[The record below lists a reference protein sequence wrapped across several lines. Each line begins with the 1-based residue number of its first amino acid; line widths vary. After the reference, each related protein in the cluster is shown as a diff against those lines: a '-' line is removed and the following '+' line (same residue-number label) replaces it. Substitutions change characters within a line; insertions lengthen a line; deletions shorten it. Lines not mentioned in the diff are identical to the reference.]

1 MVNSIF
7 VNNLYSVQITG
18 TSMKHPSLY
27 KSLIFGVLSALFT
40 TLNSIAS
47 TASSHD
53 LSTRDIHNEFSI
65 GGNLD
70 FDSSDFEDL
79 DCSNKVYRES
89 IKTPLV
95 HRKGNPLGSP
105 FFGLYDGTGISVHF
119 DDLQADFK
127 DLYFTVVHCDSYWQP
142 SDLDQSDYM
151 TGFYENQISEYD
163 QAFNTIIDY
172 THYSFDF
179 PNNMS
184 GIKISGNYMLVVYE
198 DNDIEDIVLTHRF
211 VVYEELVTID
221 SRVKEPT
228 IVGDRRYNQEV
239 DVTIFHSEFPIHNPY
254 NDLSLH
260 ILQNNRWDNAIT
272 TLEPRFVKDRE
283 IVFDYDED
291 NNFKGGHE
299 YRDFDLKDFDYTS
312 VQLDSMARYYDGW
325 HAFLRPYEKRTFQ
338 RYSSHRDINGRLLI
352 VNDDGPEN
360 HLDADY
366 ASVHFKLPFEHA
378 LMGGDVYIFG
388 QLSQYGF
395 PDSHKMTYSESL
407 KAYVATLYLKQG
419 FYNYIYAFKGKN
431 EQAADVTK
439 VEGSHFE
446 TENEY
451 TIFVYNYDYGLG
463 CNRIIGA
470 KFTNSFN
477 R

>member
-1 MVNSIF
+1 MANSIF
-7 VNNLYSVQITG
+7 VNNLYSFQT
-18 TSMKHPSLY
+18 TLLSMMQSPLHNTLIIGLLT
-27 KSLIFGVLSALFT
+27 LIFTTIYSAPIEAKST
-40 TLNSIAS
+40 TFEA
-47 TASSHD
+47 
-53 LSTRDIHNEFSI
+53 RDIHNGLLD
-65 GGNLD
+65 GGNLT
-70 FDSSDFEDL
+70 FDPSDFEEL
-79 DCSNKVYRES
+79 DCSNQVYRES

-95 HRKGNPLGSP
+95 HRKGNPLGAP
-105 FFGLYDGTGISVHF
+105 YFGLYDGTGISVHF

-127 DLYFTVVHCDSYWQP
+127 DLYFTIVHCDSYWGI

-151 TGFYENQISEYD
+151 TGFYENLISEYD

-179 PNNMS
+179 PNDMC
-184 GIKISGNYMLVVYE
+184 GVKISGNYLLIVYE
-198 DNDIEDIVLTHRF
+198 DNDIEDIVFTHRF
-211 VVYEELVTID
+211 VVYEELVAID

-239 DVTIFHSEFPIHNPY
+239 DVTILHPDFPIHNPY
-254 NDLSLH
+254 SDLSLH
-260 ILQNNRWDNAIT
+260 ILQNNRWDNMIT

-283 IVFDYDED
+283 IVFDYDEE
-291 NNFKGGHE
+291 NNFNGGHE

-312 VQLDSMARYYDGW
+312 VQLDSMVRYYDGW

-366 ASVHFKLPFEHA
+366 ASVHFRLPFEHP

-395 PDSHKMTYSESL
+395 PESHKMTYSPS
-407 KAYVATLYLKQG
+407 KQAYLATLFLKQG
-419 FYNYIYAFKGKN
+419 FYNYIYAFKSKN
-431 EQAADVTK
+431 ETEGDVTK

-463 CNRIIGA
+463 CDRIIGA